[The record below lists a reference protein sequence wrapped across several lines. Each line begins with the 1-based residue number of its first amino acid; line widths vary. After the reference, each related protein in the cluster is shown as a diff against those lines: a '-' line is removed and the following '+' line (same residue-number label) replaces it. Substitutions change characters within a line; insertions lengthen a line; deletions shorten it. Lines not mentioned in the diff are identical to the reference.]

1 MYAIITVELTNK
13 HDAIKE
19 KGKERRERKRE
30 WFALWRPERGESSEG
45 TVLLKSSSV
54 RVTSSLRV
62 PGHCHSVLADKM
74 IMTTS
79 CEIFHT
85 SQNLSGV
92 PQFQIVAIIHVHPLL
107 LKCNYIVNKVPVLI
121 NISHVH
127 THLSPRPYMAR

>member
-1 MYAIITVELTNK
+1 MSAVPLLYVYLHEHFFAIISQS
-13 HDAIKE
+13 
-19 KGKERRERKRE
+19 RRRRTIAQTHFLYLSLEN
-30 WFALWRPERGESSEG
+30 G

-54 RVTSSLRV
+54 RVTSSLHV

-107 LKCNYIVNKVPVLI
+107 LICNYIVNKVPVLI